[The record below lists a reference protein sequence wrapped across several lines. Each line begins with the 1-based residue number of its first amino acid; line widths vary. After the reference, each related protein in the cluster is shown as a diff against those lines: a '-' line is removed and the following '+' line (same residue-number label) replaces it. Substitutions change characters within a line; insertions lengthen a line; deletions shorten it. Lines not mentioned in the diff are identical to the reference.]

1 MEISVAR
8 LTKVFRTYQGQAR
21 MAELNKKNNLRTVQG
36 QVDAVKIS
44 DEGRKKLESMQS
56 GRIGATSNR
65 IA

>member
-36 QVDAVKIS
+36 QVDSVQIS
-44 DEGRKKLESMQS
+44 DEGRKKLESMHS
-56 GRIGATSNR
+56 GRKGATSNR

>member
-21 MAELNKKNNLRTVQG
+21 MAELNKKNNTRTVQG
-36 QVDAVKIS
+36 QVDAVRIS

-56 GRIGATSNR
+56 GRKSTPSNR
-65 IA
+65 NT